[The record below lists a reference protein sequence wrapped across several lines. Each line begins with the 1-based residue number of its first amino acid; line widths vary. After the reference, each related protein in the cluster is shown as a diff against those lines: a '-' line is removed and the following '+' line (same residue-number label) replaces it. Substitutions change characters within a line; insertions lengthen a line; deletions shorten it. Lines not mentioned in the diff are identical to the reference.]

1 MAGTDT
7 VRNTFGISSGVQ
19 KAPKLIAGV
28 ELEIEDV
35 AGVHGGLPHGWKA
48 EEDGSLRNH
57 GTEYISPPL
66 EASVIPIHFNHI
78 HEGLVSA
85 SGKANHFS
93 DRTSIHVHV
102 NCLDQTQDEVKS
114 IVLWYALFEP
124 LFFAMVDPSRSNNIH
139 CVGLDQTSLSATYSR
154 TLPIFVQ
161 KWSKYTALNLLP
173 LSTQGTIEFRH
184 MEGHNNIPRFTA
196 WIKTLEN
203 LWTYGQANQLDKAS
217 IQSPSRILMAFD
229 EIFKDSL
236 IGGAPASALRH
247 SVLNMVE
254 DNVIDIKLALA

>member
-7 VRNTFGISSGVQ
+7 VRNTFGVASSVA
-19 KAPKLIAGV
+19 KCPKMIAGI

-35 AGVHGGLPHGWKA
+35 QGLSGGTPYGWKV
-48 EEDGSLRNH
+48 EEDGSLRNV
-57 GTEYISPPL
+57 GKEYISPPL
-66 EASVIPIHFNHI
+66 QVDVLPVHFEHI
-78 HEGLVSA
+78 HKNLVSY
-85 SGKANHFS
+85 SGNNNYFS

-124 LFFAMVDPSRSNNIH
+124 LFFAMAAPCRANNIH

-173 LSTQGTIEFRH
+173 LATQGTIEFRH
-184 MEGHNNIPRFTA
+184 MEGHGDLSRFTA
-196 WIKTLEN
+196 WVKTLEN
-203 LWTYGQANQLDKAS
+203 LWTFGQTNMMDKSA
-217 IQSPSRILMAFD
+217 IQSSTKILNAFD
-229 EIFKDSL
+229 TIFKDSL
-236 IGGAPASALRH
+236 INGSPAAALRN
-247 SVLNMVE
+247 SVLNLVE